1 MQNLIRAF
9 FVFSIA
15 IELYFFDIIPGLIPI
30 TILFDVGI
38 IEFCIL
44 LGLIFSIDYCK
55 ISKDGVRAYVRHV
68 VMRVGNCA
76 LLIYNLSFAGYIA
89 CTADIKEQAVMNGI
103 RCFTFALLVLENIYL
118 IVGSRH
124 LYLLRKDIEKE
135 L

>member
-1 MQNLIRAF
+1 MQNLIRAL

-30 TILFDVGI
+30 TILFDIGI

-44 LGLIFSIDYCK
+44 
-55 ISKDGVRAYVRHV
+55 
-68 VMRVGNCA
+68 A
-76 LLIYNLSFAGYIA
+76 LASNIA
-89 CTADIKEQAVMNGI
+89 CTADIKDQALMNGI